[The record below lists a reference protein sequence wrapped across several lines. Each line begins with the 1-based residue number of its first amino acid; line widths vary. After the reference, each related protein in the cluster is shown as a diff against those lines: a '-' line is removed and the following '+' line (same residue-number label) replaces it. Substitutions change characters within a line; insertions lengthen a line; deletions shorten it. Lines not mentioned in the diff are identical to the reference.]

1 MSAVN
6 ATEKARAFMLKVQ
19 EKIQQL
25 LADFSTGKLNK
36 DQFHAVYEHY
46 NQQLALAIQA
56 MQTGDQAAIASAQ
69 GGPATIAIK
78 EEYMGKAIGLT
89 IYNNRNGTLVET
101 LGEFDIPI
109 AKIAPILNDFSLL
122 MQSRKKVN
130 RRVERMAEKR
140 WLLFAAGSYTTVVTL
155 FHNEPSQLQSQEIER
170 LHHDFEEANRVFF
183 ESSDFNP
190 THLAYPFL
198 VFIKKKLSK

>member
-1 MSAVN
+1 MSALN
-6 ATEKARAFMLKVQ
+6 ASEKARAFMAKIQ
-19 EKIQQL
+19 DKIQQL
-25 LADFSTGKLNK
+25 LADFSDGKLNK

-56 MQTGDQAAIASAQ
+56 MQTGNPDSIAEAQ
-69 GGPATIAIK
+69 GGMTVAIK
-78 EEYMGKAIGLT
+78 EEHMGKAIGLM

-101 LGEFDIPI
+101 LGEFDISV

-122 MQSRKKVN
+122 MQSNKRVN

-140 WLLFAAGSYTTVVTL
+140 WLLFAAGRYTTVVTL

-170 LHHDFEEANRVFF
+170 LHSDFEEANRFYF
-183 ESSDFNP
+183 ESGEVDS
-190 THLAYPFL
+190 TRLAYPFL
-198 VFIKKKLSK
+198 VFIKKKLSPR